1 MNSEHDYI
9 ENHLRDQISSLEK
22 KLRDAHYFLS
32 QLADEIQYQHGFND
46 SAYKKCVEAMEDET
60 KWSI

>member
-1 MNSEHDYI
+1 MLI
-9 ENHLRDQISSLEK
+9 I
-22 KLRDAHYFLS
+22 FLS